1 MTATTGMTERVETLI
16 IGAGQAGLAAGYYL
30 SKRGRPFLIVDGNE
44 RIGDQWRR
52 RWDSLLLFSPARW
65 DGLPGMPFPAPGWSY
80 PSGRQMADYL
90 ESYAVWS
97 DAPVR
102 RATRVERLVKV
113 DDGSDDFV
121 AITADRR
128 FRARQVIVATGA
140 FTVPTVPQFAG
151 QLDPGIRQ
159 IHSGEYRNASQ
170 LVEGPVLVVGLGHSG
185 ADIAFE
191 TAASHRTILSGRSHG
206 EVPFRVLGTW
216 RAHVFLRL
224 LGFVEDHVLTIRT
237 PIGRKA
243 VSRSR
248 VLSAPLL
255 RIRSRELAQ
264 AGVEHHEAR
273 VTSVRDGKP
282 VLEDGT
288 VLDVTNVIW
297 ATGFRPD
304 YDWIEAPVTDGDGW
318 PVQQRGVSPTPGLYF
333 LGIPFQ
339 YGVNS
344 MLIHGAARDARY
356 VVDRLVERLMARGTA
371 VAMTPATAR

>member
-1 MTATTGMTERVETLI
+1 MATTGMTERVETLI

-30 SKRGRPFLIVDGNE
+30 SKRGRPFLIVDANE

-90 ESYAVWS
+90 ESYAAWS
-97 DAPVR
+97 EAPVR
-102 RATRVERLVKV
+102 SATRVERLLKA
-113 DDGSDDFV
+113 DDGSDDFI
-121 AITADRR
+121 AIAADRR
-128 FRARQVIVATGA
+128 YRARQVIVATGA
-140 FTVPTVPQFAG
+140 FTVPTVPQIAG
-151 QLDPGIRQ
+151 RLDPGIRQ
-159 IHSGEYRNASQ
+159 IHSGEYRDPSQ
-170 LVEGPVLVVGLGHSG
+170 LVDGPVLVVGLGHSG

-191 TAASHRTILSGRSHG
+191 TAASHRTFLSGRSHG

-224 LGFVEDHVLTIRT
+224 LGLVEDHVLTIRT

-243 VSRSR
+243 ASRSR

-273 VTSVRDGKP
+273 VTSVRDGRP

-304 YDWIEAPVTDGDGW
+304 YDWIEPPVTDGDGW

-356 VVDRLVERLMARGTA
+356 VVDRLVERLLARGTA
-371 VAMTPATAR
+371 VAMRPATAR